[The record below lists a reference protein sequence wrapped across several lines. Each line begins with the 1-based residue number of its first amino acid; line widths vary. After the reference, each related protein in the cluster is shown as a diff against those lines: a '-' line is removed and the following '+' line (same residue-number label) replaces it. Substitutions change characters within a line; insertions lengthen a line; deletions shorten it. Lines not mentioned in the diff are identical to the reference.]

1 MKNAAA
7 QGIARRP
14 VRNLRQLAA
23 LRSGGVPASARPGVP
38 TAGIGS
44 TMRTRRIPI
53 HPRPGGRG
61 RFKATGIQWDFPGAM
76 KSSARRILATE
87 TLIQRTLRNTLHSA
101 TSARVRPEPHCAS
114 VTARTGLAG
123 DEAVPC
129 HQAFRDGSSLVPW
142 NLSLV

>member
-61 RFKATGIQWDFPGAM
+61 RFKATGIHWDKRLQPTVRFSLLDSFADFSFMLLLARLRALYLPGR
-76 KSSARRILATE
+76 RRILQCNEIVRSSRSAHT
-87 TLIQRTLRNTLHSA
+87 RTPVANSF
-101 TSARVRPEPHCAS
+101 SVRPGNEP
-114 VTARTGLAG
+114 RK
-123 DEAVPC
+123 
-129 HQAFRDGSSLVPW
+129 
-142 NLSLV
+142 